1 MRLSNTKKKRITAV
15 THDNT
20 MIAIVI
26 LEYELQVFVTF
37 LSELFLFVVL
47 WDLVTAPV
55 AHKKLLMV
63 ALMACVFPFP
73 ENSLHIV
80 KRTVYNYNY

>member
-1 MRLSNTKKKRITAV
+1 MRLSKTTKKRMTAV

-47 WDLVTAPV
+47 WDLV
-55 AHKKLLMV
+55 AHKLFKKLLMV
-63 ALMACVFPFP
+63 AVMACVFSFS